1 MSFNLRRF
9 LFRVALAGLILFS
22 IFSIYVYSN
31 SRLGRIRLIGT
42 WFADP
47 SANPDWLIEGGDRC
61 PGAPMLW
68 PSSGFVGVG
77 WGDGTPPLYTHTGY
91 DIFSPDGG
99 DNITPIYAAYDGFLT
114 RESTWR
120 SSVIIR
126 HPEFEGLEAIRGDE
140 QIWTYYTHM
149 ASADG
154 NIEYVSEEFPR
165 GTQEKF
171 VEAGTLL
178 GYQGTWSGRPN
189 DPVGLHL
196 HFSVVSTLEGGGYAN
211 ETIIDNTF
219 DPGPFLGSQIDPD
232 GIIRCIGS

>member
-9 LFRVALAGLILFS
+9 IFRMVLLGLLVFS

-42 WFADP
+42 WFSDP

-61 PGAPMLW
+61 PDAPMLW

-77 WGDGTPPLYTHTGY
+77 WGDGTPPLYEHTGY

-114 RESTWR
+114 REANWR

-126 HPEFEGLEAIRGDE
+126 HPDFVGLEEVRGNE

-154 NIEYVSEEFPR
+154 LLEYISDEFPR
-165 GTQEKF
+165 GTREKF

-219 DPGPFLGSQIDPD
+219 DPAPFLGSQIDPD
-232 GIIRCIGS
+232 GIIRCRS